1 MSNTENIQFEKKV
14 SSLVTLPKVKHTR
27 LFFMQKKG
35 DTGKEGVREEIL
47 CSMEETEGVKHG
59 KGIRQLSQHPFLSF
73 LYSLKQWH
81 IEEALKEF
89 YIKTASQDCVSA
101 LKLFMRPT

>member
-1 MSNTENIQFEKKV
+1 MECVKYTMENIQFEKKV

-27 LFFMQKKG
+27 LFFYARKG
-35 DTGKEGVREEIL
+35 RGGERGNTL
-47 CSMEETEGVKHG
+47 FHG
-59 KGIRQLSQHPFLSF
+59 GDRRCQTWQGYKAIVTAPLFSF
-73 LYSLKQWH
+73 LYSLKQSH

-89 YIKTASQDCVSA
+89 YIKTASQDSVSA